1 MSSEPEATTG
11 AGRVA
16 VLTGAA
22 GGLGRAFAV
31 GLAQA
36 GIVVA
41 GVDIADMA
49 ATADAVQAAGGT
61 FLPLTI
67 DLTSST
73 AAGELGR
80 SVAAQFGR
88 IDILVNNAGI
98 YPLVAFEETT
108 YQQWR
113 QIMTLNL
120 DGVFLATQSVL
131 PWLKLSPSGRIVNIA
146 SAVIWLGPP
155 KMVAYTTSKGGLIG
169 FTRSLASE
177 LGPEGITVNAI
188 TPGLIPT
195 ETAVRTGVTAE
206 LERVVSGQA
215 IPKVEKPED
224 LVSSLL
230 FLCDERSGFV
240 TGAAINADGGFAKH

>member
-1 MSSEPEATTG
+1 MSSGPDSAATG
-11 AGRVA
+11 ARVA

-36 GIVVA
+36 GISVA

-49 ATADAVQAAGGT
+49 GTEAAVQEVGGT
-61 FLPLTI
+61 FLPLTV
-67 DLTSST
+67 DLTSPEK
-73 AAGELGR
+73 AGELGR
-80 SVAAQFGR
+80 TVAARFGR

-108 YQQWR
+108 YEQWR
-113 QIMTLNL
+113 RIMTLNL
-120 DGVFLATQSVL
+120 DGVFLATQAVL
-131 PWLKLSPSGRIVNIA
+131 PWLKLSPSGRIVNVA
-146 SAVIWLGPP
+146 SAVVWLGPP

-195 ETAVRTGVTAE
+195 ETAVRTGVTVD
-206 LERVVSGQA
+206 LERVVGGQA
-215 IPKVEKPED
+215 IPKVEQPED
-224 LVSSLL
+224 LVTSLL

>member
-1 MSSEPEATTG
+1 MSGTPEGRAG
-11 AGRVA
+11 ANRVA

-31 GLAQA
+31 GLAGA
-36 GIVVA
+36 GIAVA
-41 GVDIADMA
+41 GVDIADMG
-49 ATADAVQAAGGT
+49 ATAKAVQDAGGT
-61 FLPLTI
+61 FLALTV
-67 DLTSST
+67 DLSSAS

-80 SVAAQFGR
+80 AVAAEFGR
-88 IDILVNNAGI
+88 IDILINNAGI

-108 YQQWR
+108 YEQWR
-113 QIMTLNL
+113 QVMALNL
-120 DGVFLATQSVL
+120 DGVFLATRSVL
-131 PWLKLSPSGRIVNIA
+131 PWLKLSPSGRIVNVA

-177 LGPEGITVNAI
+177 LGPVGITVNAI

-215 IPKVEKPED
+215 IPRVEQPED
-224 LVSSLL
+224 VVSSLL